1 MNLLEI
7 HRPLAMDITMRKCID
22 LDKLAIF
29 SRKVPE
35 SG

>member
-1 MNLLEI
+1 MNPLKI
-7 HRPLAMDITMRKCID
+7 HRPLVMDITMRKYID
-22 LDKLAIF
+22 LDKQAIF